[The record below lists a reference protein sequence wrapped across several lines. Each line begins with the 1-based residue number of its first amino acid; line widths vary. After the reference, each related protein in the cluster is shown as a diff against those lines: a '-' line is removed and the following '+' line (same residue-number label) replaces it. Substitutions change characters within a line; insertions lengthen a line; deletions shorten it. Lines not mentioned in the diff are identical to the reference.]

1 MPAKRAKTNPG
12 RREPVRK
19 ARELCPDRKAD
30 AAKTDTDKAD
40 IVIVGGGMAGLCAA
54 IEAASAGG
62 QQSGGGNGG
71 SLAEPADRDRGNGL
85 TILLLD
91 ADERPG
97 RKILAT
103 GNGRCNVTN
112 RDQTAGCYRWQD
124 GSTPFPFFEEGWDQ
138 EVTSFLRS
146 LGILVHERNGYV
158 YPRTDQAATVLDG
171 LLRAVSAAG
180 VRIFS
185 GHRVLEVQKKE
196 DGGFAVSGKAGEE
209 AFRVSAKAV
218 ILAVGGKVSSLWH
231 CAGDGYEL
239 AGRLGH
245 HVLAPVPALCAL
257 QDEDPF
263 RKIPAGVRTAARVTL
278 QADGRT
284 VAESVGEI
292 QMTAEG
298 ISGIPVF
305 QVSRFAARAQK
316 DRPGCEILAKL
327 DFLPELSPEEWE
339 KEKRRRLS
347 QIALQ
352 DTLGDFC
359 LGLVPDKISSWLIAG
374 RGEVKERKIAK
385 LRDRSVL
392 EALLDDMRGKIVKI
406 CGVSGFEKAQV
417 TAGGVLLSEV
427 TDRMESVKQ
436 PGVFLAGELLDV
448 DGICGG
454 YNLTWALHS
463 GRLAGESAALRV
475 LEERKQHD

>member
-30 AAKTDTDKAD
+30 AAKADLIKAD
-40 IVIVGGGMAGLCAA
+40 VVIVGGGMAGLCAA
-54 IEAASAGG
+54 ITGASVCRRQAMEVPKDP
-62 QQSGGGNGG
+62 
-71 SLAEPADRDRGNGL
+71 AEEGKQGGL

-138 EVTSFLRS
+138 EVISFLRS

-171 LLRAVSAAG
+171 LLRAVNAAG

-196 DGGFAVSGKAGEE
+196 GGFAVCGKAGEE
-209 AFRVSAKAV
+209 AFCVSAKAV

-239 AGRLGH
+239 AGRFGH
-245 HVLAPVPALCAL
+245 RVLAPVPALCAL

-278 QADGRT
+278 QVDGRT
-284 VAESVGEI
+284 VAESAGEI

-339 KEKRRRLS
+339 EEKRRRLS

-392 EALLDDMRGKIVKI
+392 EALLDDMRGKTVKI